1 MCRSRTPP
9 PWSRSR
15 PPHGAIEQ
23 ARGRLD
29 ELVGTGLG
37 TLCPDMV
44 YVWALTQLARGCVV
58 LRAARHAPR
67 LYQALAPY
75 AG

>member
-1 MCRSRTPP
+1 
-9 PWSRSR
+9 
-15 PPHGAIEQ
+15 
-23 ARGRLD
+23 
-29 ELVGTGLG
+29 
-37 TLCPDMV
+37 MV